1 MKKHKKTEILLPY
14 ESSELHTKAGKFKN
28 TTLV

>member
-14 ESSELHTKAGKFKN
+14 ESSELQTKVGKYKN
-28 TTLV
+28 TT